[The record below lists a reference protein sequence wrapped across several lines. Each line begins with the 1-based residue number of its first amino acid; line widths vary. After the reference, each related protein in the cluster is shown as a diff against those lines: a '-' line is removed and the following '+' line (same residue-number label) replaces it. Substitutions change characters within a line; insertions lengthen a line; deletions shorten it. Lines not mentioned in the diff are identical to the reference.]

1 MGVKVR
7 EKTKGSGVWWIFI
20 DHQGRRK
27 AKKVGRD
34 KKVAEGI
41 AKKIEAKLVLG
52 DMDLAGKKKVTAATF
67 EEYANTWMTFN
78 VPATCKPSTE
88 KDYRCIL
95 DKHVLPAFG
104 KKSVTEIKRMMIKKF
119 LMGKIKAGYAASTV
133 SHMKCCIGGPLNVAV
148 DDGVLTANPA
158 HRLGKIFKK
167 KNIQSDI
174 RPYSKDELTGL
185 LESFQTHF
193 PGHYPQALTLARTGM
208 RLGEALALQWDDIDF
223 EGRYITIQRTFS
235 RGKTG
240 LPKNGKRRRIDMS
253 KQLTQVLKDARHQR
267 KIETISKGWGKVP
280 KWVFVSNAGT
290 PLDVNH
296 WRKRV
301 FYKAIEKEDLRK
313 IRVHDIRHTYASLLI
328 QAGESL
334 AYVRDQL
341 GHHSISITVDIYGH
355 LTPGGNK
362 EAVDRLDDPPAD
374 ATIRNLYATNEKRS
388 QPTNG

>member
-7 EKTKGSGVWWIFI
+7 EKKKGSGVWWIFI

-27 AKKVGRD
+27 AKKIGKD
-34 KKVAEGI
+34 KKVAENI
-41 AKKIEAKLVLG
+41 AIKIEAKLVLG
-52 DMDLAGKKKVTAATF
+52 DMGLMEKKTATAATF

-88 KDYRCIL
+88 KDYRSIL
-95 DKHVLPAFG
+95 DNHVLPAFG
-104 KKSVTEIKRMMIKKF
+104 KKSVSEIKRMMIKKF
-119 LMGKIKAGYAASTV
+119 LMGKIKSGFAASTV
-133 SHMKCCIGGPLNVAV
+133 SHMKCCIGGTLNVAV

-167 KNIQSDI
+167 KNVQGDI
-174 RPYSKDELTGL
+174 RPYPKDELASL
-185 LESFQTHF
+185 LESFQSHF
-193 PGHYPQALTLARTGM
+193 PDHYPQALTLARTGM
-208 RLGEALALQWDDIDF
+208 RLGESLALQWDDINF
-223 EGRYITIQRTFS
+223 EGRFITIQRTFS
-235 RGKTG
+235 RGKIG
-240 LPKNGKRRRIDMS
+240 LPKNGKRRRVDMS
-253 KQLTQVLKDARHQR
+253 KQLTQVLKNAKYQR
-267 KIETISKGWGKVP
+267 KIETINKGWGKVP

-296 WRKRV
+296 WRKRI
-301 FYKAIEKEDLRK
+301 FYKAIEKAELRK
-313 IRVHDIRHTYASLLI
+313 IRVHDIRHTFASLLI

-362 EAVDRLDDPPAD
+362 DAVDRLDDPAPD
-374 ATIRNLYATNEKRS
+374 ATIRNLSATNKKRGN
-388 QPTNG
+388 Q

>member
-7 EKTKGSGVWWIFI
+7 EKPENSGNWWIFI

-27 AKKVGRD
+27 AKKIGRD
-34 KKVAEGI
+34 KRVAEAV
-41 AKKIEAKLVLG
+41 AKKIEARLVLG
-52 DMDLAGKKKVTAATF
+52 DLHLSKDPDSKAPTF
-67 EEYANTWMTFN
+67 EEYATTWMTFN

-88 KDYRCIL
+88 KDYRSIL
-95 DKHVLPAFG
+95 DNHVLPAFG
-104 KKSVTEIKRMMIKKF
+104 KKPVPDITRMMIKKF
-119 LMGKIKAGYAASTV
+119 LMGKIKSGFATSTV
-133 SHMKCCIGGPLNVAV
+133 SHMKSCIGGALNVAV

-158 HRLGKIFKK
+158 HRLGKIYKK
-167 KNIQSDI
+167 KNAQSDI
-174 RPYSKDELTGL
+174 KPYSRDELSNL
-185 LESFQTHF
+185 LESFQAHF

-223 EGRYITIQRTFS
+223 EERFITVQRTFS
-235 RGKTG
+235 RGKLG

-253 KQLTQVLKDARHQR
+253 KQLTQALKDAKHQR
-267 KIETISKGWGKVP
+267 KIETINNGWGKVP

-290 PLDVNH
+290 ALDINH
-296 WRKRV
+296 WRRRV
-301 FYKAIEKEDLRK
+301 FYKVIEKAELRK

-341 GHHSISITVDIYGH
+341 GHHSISVTVDIYGH

-362 EAVDRLDDPPAD
+362 DAVDRLDDLDAD
-374 ATIRNLYATNEKRS
+374 ATIRNLSATNEKRGN
-388 QPTNG
+388 Q